1 MSYIGIWKFLNVSI
15 RSVKFHLQ
23 FSQPKPLANV
33 LEAFLSQILT
43 VTSEWQRICIGSS
56 ELDS

>member
-23 FSQPKPLANV
+23 FSQAKPLANI